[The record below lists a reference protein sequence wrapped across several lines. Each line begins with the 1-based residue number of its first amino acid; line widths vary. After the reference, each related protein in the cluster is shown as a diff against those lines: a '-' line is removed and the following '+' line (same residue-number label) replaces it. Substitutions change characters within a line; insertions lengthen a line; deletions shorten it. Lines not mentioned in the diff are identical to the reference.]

1 MIKFKKGFTLIELLV
16 VIAIISLLSG
26 IVLAA
31 VNSAREKARLAGAKQ
46 FAGQLGR
53 VAGDMQV
60 ARWNFNEGAGVT
72 ASDFSGNAHNLTI
85 GGVGSPTWT
94 NTTPNGTGSALNFN
108 GSQYL
113 TLTNPPKLN
122 LSGNF
127 TVSSWVYLRTQC
139 DCMFFEKGNNAVNGA
154 YLAYGI
160 GGVNG
165 FVFGA
170 DNNSNAPFSA
180 RRSDDINKWHFLT
193 GVVSGGTRYLYVDG
207 NLVSSVSGG
216 INSWSNSADFV
227 IGRSGNASRYVDAI
241 MDDIAIFDKDLTAME
256 IRHMYA
262 EGLKKHSFAQR

>member
-26 IVLAA
+26 VVLAA

-53 VAGDMQV
+53 VVGDMQV
-60 ARWNFNEGAGVT
+60 AQWNFNEGAGVT

-85 GGVGSPTWT
+85 GGAGSPTWT
-94 NTTPNGTGSALNFN
+94 STTPNGTGSALNFN

-113 TLTNPPKLN
+113 ALTNPPKLN
-122 LSGNF
+122 LNGNF
-127 TVSSWVYLRTQC
+127 TVSAWVYLKSAC
-139 DCMFFEKGNNAVNGA
+139 DCMFFEKGNNTVNGA

-160 GGVNG
+160 GGING

-170 DNNSNAPFSA
+170 DNVNNGPFSA

-193 GVVSGGTRYLYVDG
+193 GVVSGGTRSLYVDG
-207 NLVSSVSGG
+207 NFISSITGG
-216 INSWSNSADFV
+216 GNSWSNSVDFT
-227 IGRSGNASRYVDAI
+227 IGRSGNSNRYLDAI
-241 MDDIAIFDKDLTAME
+241 MDDIAIFEKDLTAMD

-262 EGLKKHSFAQR
+262 EGLKSHSFAQR